1 MFILAIATMVLGLA
15 LGFQMISDLIV
26 TIGAISKKGSA
37 KGATTCHQIAVI
49 IGLVGSL
56 GMIAGYVFGIFA
68 PSKAGTL
75 GLAIATLAVGGVSL
89 VLSIL
94 FIVIPAFNTP
104 IPLGII
110 PNFYAPPFGITS
122 LTVAFIMQFLTDLA
136 FAAALILY
144 PMFLRAVAIYFKD
157 RGHGQDCLTLVF
169 LVGGFAA
176 TTIIADILGLIW
188 LNGKSREA
196 SNAMFWVNA
205 VVRWIADLFLG
216 GVLSWYVII
225 LFRSKAV
232 VD

>member
-15 LGFQMISDLIV
+15 LGFQMICDLIV
-26 TIGAISKKGSA
+26 TIGAISKKPIGSGA
-37 KGATTCHQIAVI
+37 KTCHQISVI

-75 GLAIATLAVGGVSL
+75 GLAIATLALGGVSL
-89 VLSIL
+89 ILGIL
-94 FIVIPAFNTP
+94 FVVIPAFNAP
-104 IPLGII
+104 LPLGII
-110 PNFYAPPFGITS
+110 PNFAAPPLGITS
-122 LTVAFIMQFLTDLA
+122 QTVGFIMQLLTDLA

-157 RGHGQDCLTLVF
+157 RGHGQDCLTLIF

-176 TTIIADILGLIW
+176 TTIIADVLGLIW
-188 LNGKSREA
+188 VKGRTAEGFK
-196 SNAMFWVNA
+196 AMFWVNA